1 MTIINSS
8 MASGIFSSRGILRA
22 LILLSLFIFAPI
34 LASAATYYIAPS
46 GSNSNP
52 GTQAQPFATLQ
63 KAHDVAVAGDT
74 IYLRGGTHLF
84 PSMTTLT
91 RDGASGNHIKVF
103 NFPGEVP
110 VIDGINQPNNF
121 GQSATGIILMTGA
134 SWWHIKG
141 LELKNGPIS
150 GIWAWKNSSNN
161 IFEQNN
167 IHHMGRKGNSGNQG
181 TGLAIM
187 GPAINNLVINNDVHD
202 NDDELGSG
210 GGANGISLSAAGSG
224 NVIRGNRAWRNADDG
239 IDMWDSAPALI
250 ENNWVWLSG
259 YDQDGVT
266 PRGNGQG
273 FKLGGNGPN
282 DGGHTVRNN
291 LSWKNRDD
299 GFMKTAETSR

>member
-8 MASGIFSSRGILRA
+8 TASRVLSRRGILRA

-74 IYLRGGTHLF
+74 IYLRGGTHLY

-103 NFPGEVP
+103 NYPGEVP

-134 SWWHIKG
+134 SAEEWPDKRD
-141 LELKNGPIS
+141 
-150 GIWAWKNSSNN
+150 
-161 IFEQNN
+161 
-167 IHHMGRKGNSGNQG
+167 MG
-181 TGLAIM
+181 M
-187 GPAINNLVINNDVHD
+187 
-202 NDDELGSG
+202 E
-210 GGANGISLSAAGSG
+210 
-224 NVIRGNRAWRNADDG
+224 
-239 IDMWDSAPALI
+239 
-250 ENNWVWLSG
+250 
-259 YDQDGVT
+259 
-266 PRGNGQG
+266 
-273 FKLGGNGPN
+273 
-282 DGGHTVRNN
+282 
-291 LSWKNRDD
+291 
-299 GFMKTAETSR
+299 